1 MSRFT
6 VKNHLKVLIR
16 DNMNNKNKSKK
27 SLCSY
32 VQNDVEPDMSN
43 NVQSS
48 KKHDDTKSRE
58 PITKENYKQY
68 VFEKMPKSSHFK
80 NMLWA
85 FLVGGTICAIGQ
97 AFIQFYSMWFGKDDA
112 SVLASGT
119 LVFVAALLTGF
130 GVYDNIGRFAGAG
143 STIPITGFSN
153 AVVSPALEFR
163 AEGYIYGV
171 GAKMFQVAG
180 PVIVNGVTISVIIA
194 TLTLVVDAIFHIL

>member
-1 MSRFT
+1 
-6 VKNHLKVLIR
+6 
-16 DNMNNKNKSKK
+16 MNNKNKSKK

-32 VQNDVEPDMSN
+32 VQNDVDPDISN
-43 NVQSS
+43 NAQSS
-48 KKHDDTKSRE
+48 KKHCDTKSRE

-194 TLTLVVDAIFHIL
+194 TLSLVVDAIFHIL

>member
-16 DNMNNKNKSKK
+16 DSMNNKNKSKK

-32 VQNDVEPDMSN
+32 VQKDVEPDISN

-97 AFIQFYSMWFGKDDA
+97 AFIQFYSMWFDKDDA

-194 TLTLVVDAIFHIL
+194 TLSLVVDAIFHIL

>member
-16 DNMNNKNKSKK
+16 DSMNNKNKSKK
-27 SLCSY
+27 SLCGY
-32 VQNDVEPDMSN
+32 VQNDVEPDISN

-97 AFIQFYSMWFGKDDA
+97 AFVQFYSMWFGKDDA

-153 AVVSPALEFR
+153 AVVSPALEVR

-194 TLTLVVDAIFHIL
+194 TLSLVVDVIFHIL

>member
-1 MSRFT
+1 
-6 VKNHLKVLIR
+6 
-16 DNMNNKNKSKK
+16 MNNKNKSKK

-32 VQNDVEPDMSN
+32 VQNDVEPDISN
-43 NVQSS
+43 NVQGS

-80 NMLWA
+80 NMFWA

-180 PVIVNGVTISVIIA
+180 PVIVNGVTVSVVIA
-194 TLTLVVDAIFHIL
+194 TLSLVVDAIFHIL

>member
-1 MSRFT
+1 MMFEQ
-6 VKNHLKVLIR
+6 KNT
-16 DNMNNKNKSKK
+16 SF
-27 SLCSY
+27 
-32 VQNDVEPDMSN
+32 QNTE
-43 NVQSS
+43 
-48 KKHDDTKSRE
+48 
-58 PITKENYKQY
+58 ITKQNYKQY

-85 FLVGGTICAIGQ
+85 FIVGGAICTIGQ
-97 AFIQFYSMWFGKDDA
+97 ALIQFYLLWFGTEDA

-119 LVFVAALLTGF
+119 LVLIAALMTGF

-163 AEGYIYGV
+163 AEGFVYGV

-180 PVIVNGVTISVIIA
+180 PVIVNGVTVSVAIA
-194 TLTLVVDAIFHIL
+194 LLTLLFGAA